1 MAKVVIL
8 LRVSTIQQDFEQQ
21 KEDLVRW
28 SEQLGYE
35 DYVFIEDKESG
46 VKLAEEERLGLTKL
60 KEMVNAD
67 SEFKGVIVYELSRLA
82 RTTKVLYSMK
92 EYLESNKINL
102 HIFDKKYHLLNKD
115 GETTSECDLLFSM
128 YAYFATDEIKNK
140 KLRTAR
146 GRAFAKQEGKF
157 ACGKLLYGYTTDKD
171 NYIIPN
177 EKEVD
182 IIKYIVHRYIS
193 TDISLQKL
201 GKECYDRG
209 MFNCK
214 LNTALTKVGSIVANK
229 NYYGIKDSELNY
241 PKILPTEWLDI
252 ALDKIAKSKTVP
264 RETSNVYW
272 CKGLLRLKSNN
283 RRFGVSVKDIVYKI
297 EEPYVSININ
307 LLDSIVWHLVK
318 LIYYPALLGEFNEDQ
333 EIKLNESIKINEDK
347 LIKLNKSLSD
357 LEKEEIRL
365 NELYVKGRLSTE
377 RYESMYND
385 TIKNKGI
392 FLRSKT
398 LLEEDNIKL
407 HKALESVS
415 KVSEIDF
422 SKIYVGIDDKRIR
435 EIIFESIDAIYLE
448 KVGQYD
454 VIIEIKAKVGVTD
467 EYKIQTRLKKLYMKH
482 NGEWIENYLFPYL
495 KRFDYRK

>member
-1 MAKVVIL
+1 
-8 LRVSTIQQDFEQQ
+8 
-21 KEDLVRW
+21 
-28 SEQLGYE
+28 
-35 DYVFIEDKESG
+35 
-46 VKLAEEERLGLTKL
+46 
-60 KEMVNAD
+60 
-67 SEFKGVIVYELSRLA
+67 
-82 RTTKVLYSMK
+82 
-92 EYLESNKINL
+92 
-102 HIFDKKYHLLNKD
+102 
-115 GETTSECDLLFSM
+115 
-128 YAYFATDEIKNK
+128 
-140 KLRTAR
+140 
-146 GRAFAKQEGKF
+146 
-157 ACGKLLYGYTTDKD
+157 
-171 NYIIPN
+171 
-177 EKEVD
+177 
-182 IIKYIVHRYIS
+182 
-193 TDISLQKL
+193 
-201 GKECYDRG
+201 
-209 MFNCK
+209 
-214 LNTALTKVGSIVANK
+214 
-229 NYYGIKDSELNY
+229 
-241 PKILPTEWLDI
+241 
-252 ALDKIAKSKTVP
+252 
-264 RETSNVYW
+264 
-272 CKGLLRLKSNN
+272 LRLKSNN

-318 LIYYPALLGEFNEDQ
+318 LIYYPSLLGEFNEDQ

-365 NELYVKGRLSTE
+365 NELYVKGRISTE

-454 VIIEIKAKVGVTD
+454 VMIEIKAKVGVTD